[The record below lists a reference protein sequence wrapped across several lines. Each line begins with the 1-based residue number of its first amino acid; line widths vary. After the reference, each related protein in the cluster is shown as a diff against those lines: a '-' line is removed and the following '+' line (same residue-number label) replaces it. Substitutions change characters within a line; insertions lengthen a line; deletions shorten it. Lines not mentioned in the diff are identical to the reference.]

1 MISKEKATRLAEE
14 QELAMNEAL
23 LIEKNKPIKTK
34 GSSADILVKASR
46 KRKALS
52 L

>member
-1 MISKEKATRLAEE
+1 MISKEKAIRLAEE
-14 QELAMNEAL
+14 QEMAMNEAL
-23 LIEKNKPIKTK
+23 LIEKSKPTKTE
-34 GSSADILVKASR
+34 GSSNDILVKASR

>member
-1 MISKEKATRLAEE
+1 MVSTEKAIKLAKE
-14 QELAMNEAL
+14 QEVAMNKAL
-23 LIEKNKPIKTK
+23 LVEKGKFDKSNVPAED
-34 GSSADILVKASR
+34 SLVKASR